1 VKGLGCLDA
10 VVELLGC
17 SVHTVHKYQVLF
29 WKEHLLKL
37 FGALLTVLT
46 TAVLPATATP
56 VTAFV
61 TYDSTPLGI
70 FGDWSIH
77 FTSGDPSVQIT
88 EVKITLNSKLFFDSA
103 AGASASPRATYSCL
117 RQYRRN
123 AALVG
128 LVGNNAANNPAD
140 GGKVLDLHFTN
151 FTVAAGVF
159 NFNLD
164 VDKDNPLN
172 NCAHLG
178 ILATIACNAAN
189 VVIATGNSLVSG
201 SDFNG
206 SQVEIFFGGGPA
218 VTPPRSRRISLRP
231 ASTRTRPISAPTS
244 RLFPSRRR
252 SSCCLPR
259 FP

>member
-1 VKGLGCLDA
+1 MK
-10 VVELLGC
+10 LL
-17 SVHTVHKYQVLF
+17 
-29 WKEHLLKL
+29 
-37 FGALLTVLT
+37 GALLTVLT

-88 EVKITLNSKLFFDSA
+88 EVKITLNSTLFFDSA
-103 AGASASPRATYSCL
+103 AGGFGFPTGNIFLPFTSTSGA
-117 RQYRRN
+117 

-151 FTVAAGVF
+151 FTVAASVF
-159 NFNLD
+159 NFSLD
-164 VDKDNPLN
+164 VDKDNPLH

-178 ILATIACNAAN
+178 ILATIVCNAAN
-189 VVIATGNSLVSG
+189 VVIATDNSLVSG

-218 VTPPRSRRISLRP
+218 VTPTSITSTFSQTGFNQDQANLAANVTVVPEPSSIILLSAALPLVLRWRRLAHKP
-231 ASTRTRPISAPTS
+231 AIK
-244 RLFPSRRR
+244 
-252 SSCCLPR
+252 
-259 FP
+259 